1 MRKTVLITGGTRGIG
16 EGVVRKF
23 YAAGWNTAFC
33 YRQSKARADALCREM
48 PGLLAV
54 CADVAEEAD
63 VSRMVEEVRRAFGQ
77 IDALVC
83 SAGVGHYGLLQDV
96 TPEEFD
102 ALYRVNVRG
111 VYLCCRAVLPEMI
124 RRQSGSIVTVSSMWG
139 QVGGSCEAA
148 YSATKGA
155 VIALT
160 KALAKEVGPSGIRV
174 NSVAPGTVVTDM
186 TRRLGAEALEA
197 LRQETPLEALGTPE
211 DVADAVAFLAGDAAK
226 FITGQV
232 LGVNGGFVI

>member
-1 MRKTVLITGGTRGIG
+1 MQKTVLITGGTRGIG
-16 EGVVRKF
+16 EGIVRKF

-33 YRQSKARADALCREM
+33 YRQSGERAAALCREM
-48 PGLLAV
+48 PGLLGIR
-54 CADVAEEAD
+54 ADVTLEED
-63 VSRMVEEVRRAFGQ
+63 VSRMAEEVRRTFGV
-77 IDALVC
+77 IDTLVC
-83 SAGVGHYGLLQDV
+83 SAGIGHYGLLQAM

-102 ALYRVNVRG
+102 ALYQVNVRG

-186 TRRLGAEALEA
+186 TRRLGEEALEE

-211 DVADAVAFLAGDAAK
+211 DIADAVYFLAGDEAK

>member
-1 MRKTVLITGGTRGIG
+1 MQKTVLITGGTRGIG
-16 EGVVRKF
+16 EGIVRKF

-33 YRQSKARADALCREM
+33 YRQSGERAAALCREM
-48 PGLLAV
+48 PGLLGIR
-54 CADVAEEAD
+54 ADVALEAD
-63 VSRMVEEVRRAFGQ
+63 VSRMAEEVRRTSGG

-83 SAGVGHYGLLQDV
+83 SAGIGHYGLLQAM

-102 ALYRVNVRG
+102 ALYQVNVRG

-160 KALAKEVGPSGIRV
+160 KALAKEVGPAGINV
-174 NSVAPGTVVTDM
+174 NCVAPGVIDTDM
-186 TRRLGAEALEA
+186 NSHLSPEDMSALA
-197 LRQETPLEALGTPE
+197 DETPLGRIGTPY
-211 DVADAVAFLAGDAAK
+211 DVAETVYFLCSAASS

-232 LGVNGGFVI
+232 ISPNGGIVI